1 MENQVTM
8 SLEDYTKLIEEN
20 TKFKLALSGFKRK
33 ARKSIE
39 NEISHDQIKKLTQ
52 AQAQYYI
59 SLSHSADKDDRQ
71 RVLSELTHAY
81 SWTWGEIADESYI
94 MSTDEVKEM
103 AVDIIGTLVKDRFD
117 ALVVENTKK
126 QAESTEEAESTEKAE
141 E

>member
-33 ARKSIE
+33 ARNSIE
-39 NEISHDQIKKLTQ
+39 DRINRSQIDKLTQ

-59 SLSHSADKDDRQ
+59 SLLHAPDKDNIQ
-71 RVLSELTHAY
+71 KVLNDLTNSY
-81 SWTWGEIADESYI
+81 SWTWGEIAEESYI
-94 MSTDEVKEM
+94 MSTAEVKEM
-103 AVDIIGTLVKDRFD
+103 AVDIIHTLVKDRFD
-117 ALVVENTKK
+117 ELVIESTKR
-126 QAESTEEAESTEKAE
+126 QAESTEETESTEKAE

>member
-20 TKFKLALSGFKRK
+20 TKLRLVLSKLKRK
-33 ARKSIE
+33 AKSSIE
-39 NEISHDQIKKLTQ
+39 ENISYDQIKKLTQ

-59 SLSHSADKDDRQ
+59 SLLHSGDINDVTRARND
-71 RVLSELTHAY
+71 LTHAY
-81 SWTWGEIADESYI
+81 SWTWKDIAEESYI
-94 MSTDEVKEM
+94 MSTSEVEELT
-103 AVDIIGTLVKDRFD
+103 AEIILTLVKDRFD

-126 QAESTEEAESTEKAE
+126 QAESTEEAEATEKVE